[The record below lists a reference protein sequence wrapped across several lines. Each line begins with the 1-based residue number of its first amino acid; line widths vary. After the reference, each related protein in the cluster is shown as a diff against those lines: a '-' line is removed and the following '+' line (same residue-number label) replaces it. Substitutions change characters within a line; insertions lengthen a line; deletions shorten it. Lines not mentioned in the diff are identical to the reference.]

1 MFSIC
6 KQSNHVR
13 SPRPASGTRH
23 RQARLPPRLLYV
35 PDMAALAV
43 HHACLSN
50 RSTCFSTP
58 HSLSR
63 MQGTAATSAGADAS
77 PTQAAALPYKVLT
90 LPRPS
95 SNGATLKFSVVD
107 QGTGPSTILMLHGF
121 PDSAQVWRNQVCCY
135 SMQTHA
141 QHLTRLHTHSPLCE
155 PLCCSIQRPL
165 HLLSASLQL
174 EHMSHHSRRCQHWSR
189 QGTASLPRICVAL
202 AVLTSRRFVLHA
214 VS

>member
-6 KQSNHVR
+6 KQSNDVR

-23 RQARLPPRLLYV
+23 SQARLPPRLLYV

-43 HHACLSN
+43 QHACLST
-50 RSTCFSTP
+50 RSTCCSTP
-58 HSLSR
+58 HTLSR

-121 PDSAQVWRNQVCCY
+121 PDSAQVWRNQVCCN

-141 QHLTRLHTHSPLCE
+141 QQLNRLHTHSGSYVCRSICRPETETPSPLVSVSSSAACVSTTHAGASTGQGRV
-155 PLCCSIQRPL
+155 PRHCSR
-165 HLLSASLQL
+165 SAWLWQY
-174 EHMSHHSRRCQHWSR
+174 
-189 QGTASLPRICVAL
+189 
-202 AVLTSRRFVLHA
+202 
-214 VS
+214 